1 MDTRL
6 EAEAGRGRW
15 SRKRR
20 FDSCRGRMNE
30 IEHITRQARREI
42 PAMVG
47 MTFGLAWALLVALV
61 TYPFVRKEW

>member
-1 MDTRL
+1 
-6 EAEAGRGRW
+6 
-15 SRKRR
+15 
-20 FDSCRGRMNE
+20 MNE